1 MAWLSLAFPF
11 LLFKHPF
18 PNSLPM
24 DIVFLCACVSG
35 QVCGCFKDSVQKA
48 QINPTAYVLRNY
60 RVCIVCV
67 SVCMLLVAGASPAV
81 IKSLGTAPPVCLRS
95 VSIIA
100 RSMGNRDENGTLTEL
115 L

>member
-48 QINPTAYVLRNY
+48 QINPTAYVFRNY

-100 RSMGNRDENGTLTEL
+100 RSMGNRDENGTVTEL